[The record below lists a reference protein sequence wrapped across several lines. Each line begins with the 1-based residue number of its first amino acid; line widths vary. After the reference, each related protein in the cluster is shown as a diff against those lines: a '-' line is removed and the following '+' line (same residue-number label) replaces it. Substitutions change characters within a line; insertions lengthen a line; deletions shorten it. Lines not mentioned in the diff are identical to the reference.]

1 MGYGE
6 KQMKELEETIN
17 ACDCDVVVL
26 GTPTDL
32 RRYLKLNKPAV
43 RVTYEI
49 EEVSKP
55 TLKEVLEEFMRRL
68 KSLSML

>member
-1 MGYGE
+1 
-6 KQMKELEETIN
+6 MKELEETIN
-17 ACDCDVVVL
+17 ACDCDVVVI

-32 RRYLKLNKPAV
+32 RRYLKLNKPAI

-55 TLKEVLEEFMRRL
+55 DLKEILEEFLVKMG
-68 KSLSML
+68 